1 MKMVIIGA
9 GASGLTAAI
18 SAAKNGNEVTVLE
31 LKDIPGKKIYATG
44 NGKCNITNDRMDVSC
59 YNSDDK
65 LFVERLISKYQT
77 RDIIEFFEDLGIAL
91 KNEEGYYYPR
101 SKQASTI
108 VEVLVNECERLG
120 VSFIYNCNVKDIR
133 KEDETFVVRANI
145 QKDKNQEKIEIYADK
160 VAIACGGK
168 SSPKLGSDGT
178 GYYLAGKLGHTI
190 NEVVPSLV
198 PLCCD
203 DSVNGKY
210 LKMLHG
216 VRCDAYVMEY
226 DIDNKID
233 EYCSVKY
240 GQSGEIQMTDYGVS
254 GIVVFQM
261 SGRINRKLLRGEKAY
276 INIDFFPEEEV
287 ETLCEKIDRL
297 LVKFDLFTSLRY
309 LINSKLAEVIC
320 DIVANKYHNVYSGL
334 DVAKEIKNFKL
345 EVVGSKGFD
354 FSQVS
359 SGGVSVCELHDTME
373 SKLVKGLFLI
383 GEVLDVDG
391 ICGGY
396 NLHFAFA
403 SGIEAG
409 KNA

>member
-168 SSPKLGSDGT
+168 SS
-178 GYYLAGKLGHTI
+178 
-190 NEVVPSLV
+190 
-198 PLCCD
+198 
-203 DSVNGKY
+203 
-210 LKMLHG
+210 
-216 VRCDAYVMEY
+216 
-226 DIDNKID
+226 
-233 EYCSVKY
+233 
-240 GQSGEIQMTDYGVS
+240 
-254 GIVVFQM
+254 M
-261 SGRINRKLLRGEKAY
+261 SGTCL
-276 INIDFFPEEEV
+276 
-287 ETLCEKIDRL
+287 
-297 LVKFDLFTSLRY
+297 
-309 LINSKLAEVIC
+309 
-320 DIVANKYHNVYSGL
+320 
-334 DVAKEIKNFKL
+334 
-345 EVVGSKGFD
+345 
-354 FSQVS
+354 
-359 SGGVSVCELHDTME
+359 
-373 SKLVKGLFLI
+373 
-383 GEVLDVDG
+383 
-391 ICGGY
+391 
-396 NLHFAFA
+396 
-403 SGIEAG
+403 
-409 KNA
+409 

>member
-1 MKMVIIGA
+1 
-9 GASGLTAAI
+9 
-18 SAAKNGNEVTVLE
+18 
-31 LKDIPGKKIYATG
+31 
-44 NGKCNITNDRMDVSC
+44 MDVSC

-65 LFVERLISKYQT
+65 MFVERLISKYQT

-254 GIVVFQM
+254 GIVVFQL
-261 SGRINRKLLRGEKAY
+261 SGRINRKLLRGRGAWK
-276 INIDFFPEEEV
+276 V
-287 ETLCEKIDRL
+287 T
-297 LVKFDLFTSLRY
+297 TW
-309 LINSKLAEVIC
+309 
-320 DIVANKYHNVYSGL
+320 
-334 DVAKEIKNFKL
+334 
-345 EVVGSKGFD
+345 
-354 FSQVS
+354 
-359 SGGVSVCELHDTME
+359 
-373 SKLVKGLFLI
+373 
-383 GEVLDVDG
+383 
-391 ICGGY
+391 
-396 NLHFAFA
+396 
-403 SGIEAG
+403 
-409 KNA
+409 